1 VDRPQLAMSALS
13 GAHCRWSPRKV
24 FGWRHWVG
32 VLRSLAFSH
41 GVHAVAIAALAW
53 QTRGKNLVERGAL
66 VILGGAIAYV
76 FILLGAV
83 RPRSRIVSLGLFWTW
98 GVFLVSYVPRALRMP
113 LPYGFAV
120 VLLVVA
126 MVVRLG
132 AVLDLGVAE
141 R

>member
-1 VDRPQLAMSALS
+1 MES
-13 GAHCRWSPRKV
+13 GEASL
-24 FGWRHWVG
+24 VG
-32 VLRSLAFSH
+32 DIGSNVLQSLALSH

-53 QTRGKNLVERGAL
+53 QTGGKNLVERGAV
-66 VILGGAIAYV
+66 VILGGTIAYV

-113 LPYGFAV
+113 LPYSFAV

-132 AVLDLGVAE
+132 AVLDLVAE